1 MRLLVV
7 RKRRSDRLRE
17 GESPTGMICCASRAS
32 SAKRGMKA
40 TFQVRQVTL
49 LSSPRNRRGQAG
61 VCWSSGRCRNRKWA
75 PRRAWQAIPQGNNA
89 NPNGRPPKSANLTLS
104 ERTANRHLLHEVRQ
118 LARDIGPD
126 DINTLIVIRDD
137 ETAPHSARIMAANS
151 LLDRGFGRPGQAI
164 EASFNATIVRAELSP
179 LDEINRRI
187 AALVER
193 ERENEL
199 PKPVQ

>member
-1 MRLLVV
+1 
-7 RKRRSDRLRE
+7 
-17 GESPTGMICCASRAS
+17 
-32 SAKRGMKA
+32 
-40 TFQVRQVTL
+40 
-49 LSSPRNRRGQAG
+49 
-61 VCWSSGRCRNRKWA
+61 
-75 PRRAWQAIPQGNNA
+75 
-89 NPNGRPPKSANLTLS
+89 LTLS